1 MSLRVMRVLENQKC
15 MRKKEKENMSIL
27 SMKGNT
33 GMRWKLIV
41 YWVTTAAV
49 AGEQLAGGV
58 TDLIHGGTNVVSG
71 PSVVLLMERLGYPV
85 YLLTI
90 MGVWSLLGSITLLAP
105 GFPRLKEWAY
115 AGIFFLYT
123 AAVFSKAAVPGYL
136 RGIDDPTALIWTPLI
151 FAVLTLVSWA
161 LRPQSRTLGV
171 LFPAL
176 ARRTNGKVNAPIKQA
191 VSR

>member
-1 MSLRVMRVLENQKC
+1 MN
-15 MRKKEKENMSIL
+15 KKEKEKMSTV
-27 SMKGNT
+27 SMKGIT
-33 GMRWKLIV
+33 GMRLKLIV
-41 YWVTTAAV
+41 YWVATAVV
-49 AGEQLAGGV
+49 AGEQLAGGL

-90 MGVWSLLGSITLLAP
+90 LGVWSLCGGITLLVP

-115 AGIFFLYT
+115 AGIFFEYT
-123 AAVFSKAAVPGYL
+123 AAVFSKAVVPGYL
-136 RGIDDPTALIWTPLI
+136 RGIDDPGALIWTPLI

-171 LFPAL
+171 LFPMW
-176 ARRTNGKVNAPIKQA
+176 ARRTNGKGHAPTRQA

>member
-1 MSLRVMRVLENQKC
+1 
-15 MRKKEKENMSIL
+15 MRKKGKKMSTV
-27 SMKGNT
+27 SMKGTT
-33 GMRWKLIV
+33 GMRLKLIV
-41 YWVTTAAV
+41 YWVATAVV
-49 AGEQLAGGV
+49 AGEQLAGGL

-171 LFPAL
+171 LFPTL
-176 ARRTNGKVNAPIKQA
+176 ARRTKRSVNAPIEQT